1 MAMTNA
7 ERQRRHYERR
17 KQAMRLPGDDTGSIQ
32 KMPFFEFFDSDPNT
46 SDFIIPLRLAN
57 IDPPGFDDDSAAIF
71 PDDLAGLDLTPANNS
86 IERAEMIV
94 DCLLDAAA
102 GLAGVINRYKKQ
114 EIDRALAEKGPDDAS
129 HLVKLREQLERNAR
143 WTLPQWKVKGG

>member
-1 MAMTNA
+1 MALTNA

-17 KQAMRLPGDDTGSIQ
+17 KQAMRLPGDDTSPIQ
-32 KMPFFEFFDSDPNT
+32 KMPFFEFFGSDPNA
-46 SDFIIPLRLAN
+46 SEFVIPLRLAN
-57 IDPPGFDDDSAAIF
+57 IEPPVFEDDKGAAF
-71 PDDLAGLDLTPANNS
+71 PDDLAGLDLPSASNS
-86 IERAEMIV
+86 VERAELIV

-114 EIDRALAEKGPDDAS
+114 EIDRGLASNESGDAS
-129 HLVKLREQLERNAR
+129 HLMKLREHLDRNAR